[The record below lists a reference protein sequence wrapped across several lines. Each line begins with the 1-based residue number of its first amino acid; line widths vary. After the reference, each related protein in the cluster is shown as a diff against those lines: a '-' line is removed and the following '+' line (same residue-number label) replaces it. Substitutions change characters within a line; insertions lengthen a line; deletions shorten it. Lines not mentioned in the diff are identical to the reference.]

1 MNQNEIRNT
10 RVSTFLLLSL
20 LLFLGAGLRFYQL
33 DRTLGGGDENQ
44 YLLDYADTS
53 LKYIATTYFFG
64 GHPVFHTLLMRL
76 MIMGFDDETAIAI
89 RFPAFIAG
97 IASLWLIYRVALQLF
112 NSFVIARLSLLIA
125 VLCPI
130 HIYYSQTAR
139 GYSLIMFFSI
149 AMVYAAIKLMDSP
162 QGGWGMLLA
171 LCGALSVYTVPT
183 NVYFAASLA
192 GWLCVALLVPRY
204 AEELKETGVSP
215 GKKALFF
222 LAIFLLMALLSYLV
236 YLPLVD
242 QVIAESRNYHLA
254 HEQETSKLM
263 IAGRVPIDALKLI
276 FPSPLMWFLPLL
288 AVGVLFGDTVRP
300 SYRLLP
306 VCIFFLPLIVP
317 LLTGVSGYARNYLY
331 NLPILVIF
339 LAAGIVRVG
348 KLLNQRGIG
357 MGIAIIYTLASLKI
371 VFLEHYP
378 AIKVP
383 DGKLYKQILEKH
395 TDPLDLILFAHP
407 GNYLYAQDIFK
418 SNMKNIFSLNKAGSI
433 KIVMPNNTSLDDY
446 AILSSLGEYLIFK
459 NIFYRENLEPINLTG
474 EKGLLTLTDKES
486 VSILPD
492 DFELIADWKI
502 VFGKGN
508 YSILSDSL
516 IGKYSLQMIS
526 DASAPLIIEA
536 PINKPINID
545 KTSLVVLVRS
555 ESVKKRKNISTIGGS
570 HVLFKDRLSNIG
582 YTPLRMGIVNDTI
595 HLQMHKILS
604 KGETQSWQGK
614 VFLGIIEPGQY
625 FFRLQLAIDPDESVL
640 FDGFR
645 IFVTE
650 IPKKLERPMPR

>member
-1 MNQNEIRNT
+1 MPVKTIRHDFQPIFI
-10 RVSTFLLLSL
+10 SAAILLLGL
-20 LLFLGAGLRFYQL
+20 GLRFYQL

-97 IASLWLIYRVALQLF
+97 IASLLLIYRVALQLF

-162 QGGWGMLLA
+162 QGGRWGMLLA

-383 DGKLYKQILEKH
+383 DGKLYKQMVRKNSN
-395 TDPLDLILFAHP
+395 PLDLIAITDTR
-407 GNYLYAQDIFK
+407 NYLYAIRVYKDNVKNIIRQNQMAGVKVIALNPAQVNDLVLPDGRFRFPIFRGIFNSDSLK
-418 SNMKNIFSLNKAGSI
+418 YKDLAQGKKIFSLSQGEAISVLPEDLEAKENLAAVSGAGRFSEESRHKLAGNHSLLLEGGGREDFVVSAVVPKKI
-433 KIVMPNNTSLDDY
+433 RVMKDSFIVFLWSGKIVRGSEKSPIYLPAIMFRDEGREEGGQLRLGKVNDGTRTRIRAQSVSGMPDEWLADSFIGVLPP
-446 AILSSLGEYLIFK
+446 GEYAAKIMMK
-459 NIFYRENLEPINLTG
+459 
-474 EKGLLTLTDKES
+474 
-486 VSILPD
+486 VLP
-492 DFELIADWKI
+492 A
-502 VFGKGN
+502 
-508 YSILSDSL
+508 
-516 IGKYSLQMIS
+516 Q
-526 DASAPLIIEA
+526 
-536 PINKPINID
+536 
-545 KTSLVVLVRS
+545 
-555 ESVKKRKNISTIGGS
+555 
-570 HVLFKDRLSNIG
+570 
-582 YTPLRMGIVNDTI
+582 
-595 HLQMHKILS
+595 
-604 KGETQSWQGK
+604 
-614 VFLGIIEPGQY
+614 
-625 FFRLQLAIDPDESVL
+625 SVL
-640 FDGFR
+640 YDGLR
-645 IFVTE
+645 LFVIEMADTE
-650 IPKKLERPMPR
+650 G